1 MADFDELTKKAKRLF
16 RERKFAIDPHATDD
30 YPERNITAADI
41 IEVIK
46 IGGVIG
52 EGNQGEGSDR
62 FLWVGEDAAD
72 RVLRLVVVIRNNL
85 LVISAAEANRTQT
98 ARYEN
103 EDKP

>member
-1 MADFDELTKKAKRLF
+1 VEDFDELTRKAKRLF

-46 IGGVIG
+46 IGSVTS
-52 EGNQGEGSDR
+52 EGNTGEGSDR

-85 LVISAAEANRTQT
+85 LVISAAEANRAQTTQ
-98 ARYEN
+98 YGN